1 MKIMINGVGRAGV
14 GLVRSIGNISGL
26 TIQAGVC
33 RTGSH
38 KVGLDLG
45 ILSGTNQLDA
55 PVLPLNRLEAALR
68 YYQPDALVDFSSPE
82 TSLQVAR
89 LCSKY
94 GIGLLVGTT
103 GFTPSE
109 VREMKALAMT
119 GQFALLYVPNIGQ
132 DIEVLRGEVCYTARH
147 FSGLDFQ
154 TLSGEEGVPAPIAS
168 TVDDGGVVTGT
179 SSPLPA
185 REAPSPSAQSRVVII
200 RESKSTNSF
209 AGNTL
214 AALHSLKGK
223 KGWMEMVDVVGF
235 R

>member
-1 MKIMINGVGRAGV
+1 MKIIINGVGHAGT
-14 GLVRSIGNISGL
+14 GLVRSIGDISSL

-33 RTGSH
+33 RTCGR
-38 KVGLDLG
+38 KVGKDLG
-45 ILSGTNQLDA
+45 ILSGTSRLDA
-55 PVLPLNRLEAALR
+55 PILPLDRLEAALR
-68 YYQPDALVDFSSPE
+68 YYQPDVIVDFSSPE

-103 GFTPSE
+103 GFTPDE
-109 VREMKALAMT
+109 VKEMKALAMT

-154 TLSGEEGVPAPIAS
+154 TLSAKEGVPAPITS
-168 TVDDGGVVTGT
+168 TVDGDDQPSD

-185 REAPSPSAQSRVVII
+185 REASAPSAQRRVVVI

-214 AALHSLKGK
+214 AALRNLKGK